1 MMMKKMKIG
10 VRITNKTQN
19 TLQENIQELLLV

>member
-10 VRITNKTQN
+10 VRITNKIQN